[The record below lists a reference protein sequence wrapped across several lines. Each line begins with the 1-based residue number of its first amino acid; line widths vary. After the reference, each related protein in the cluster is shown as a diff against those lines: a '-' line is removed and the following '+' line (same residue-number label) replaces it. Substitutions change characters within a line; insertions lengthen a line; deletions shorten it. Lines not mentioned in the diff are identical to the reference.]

1 METHVQKEVTHLFLH
16 HTQEGMNILIT
27 RDDFQ
32 TLMDIIIVDL
42 TRTYMVQRTSTTTT
56 HVTMLAIQE
65 KTQSYNE

>member
-1 METHVQKEVTHLFLH
+1 
-16 HTQEGMNILIT
+16 MNILIT

-42 TRTYMVQRTSTTTT
+42 TRTYMVQRTSTTAT
-56 HVTMLAIQE
+56 HVTMLAVKK